1 MSKAINED
9 AQIHISVAF
18 LIKAMAAVGL
28 AVSSFFQIQNE
39 FAEQD
44 RRIKSLENKVTV
56 LNSIPFNET
65 PIISE
70 DFDGDTSLGIIPR
83 MAGNAIQN
91 LSQGFIMKP
100 DLRAMFKD
108 LGIKS

>member
-1 MSKAINED
+1 MNKGISED

-56 LNSIPFNET
+56 LNASVEGMET
-65 PIISE
+65 QH
-70 DFDGDTSLGIIPR
+70 
-83 MAGNAIQN
+83 IQKLEEEN
-91 LSQGFIMKP
+91 KTLMQ
-100 DLRAMFKD
+100 R
-108 LGIKS
+108 LGIKR